1 MTHGHAELILDHEPI
16 MWRNIILC
24 WN

>member
-1 MTHGHAELILDHEPI
+1 MNEECGE
-16 MWRNIILC
+16 NIILC

>member
-1 MTHGHAELILDHEPI
+1 VQDSSESEPI